1 MILGRAGL
9 VAPQPEHPSGEEK
22 VGRAMTGQLSKNH
35 RRYSPLAITA
45 CCMGLVPLLYVSAGY
60 ALLLD
65 LNIRLLIPALGLGVC
80 AVAVGVAGLKEIK
93 TTGQRGRGLAIAGC
107 VAGAAV
113 FAVLAFSFVYLMVV
127 GPSPAGCAPPDPC
140 W

>member
-1 MILGRAGL
+1 
-9 VAPQPEHPSGEEK
+9 
-22 VGRAMTGQLSKNH
+22 MTGQLSENQ

-45 CCMGLVPLLYVSAGY
+45 CCMGLVPLLFASAGY
-60 ALLLD
+60 ALLID
-65 LNIRLLIPALGLGVC
+65 LNIRLLLPALGLAVC

-93 TTGQRGRGLAIAGC
+93 TTGQRGRGLAIAEC

-113 FAVLAFSFVYLMVV
+113 FAVLAFSFLYLMVV
-127 GPSPAGCAPPDPC
+127 GPSPAGCAPPAPC

>member
-1 MILGRAGL
+1 
-9 VAPQPEHPSGEEK
+9 
-22 VGRAMTGQLSKNH
+22 MTGQLSENQ
-35 RRYSPLAITA
+35 RRYSLLAIVA
-45 CCMGLVPLLYVSAGY
+45 CCLGLVPLLYVSAGY
-60 ALLLD
+60 ALLIDLD
-65 LNIRLLIPALGLGVC
+65 IRLLLPALGLGIC
-80 AVAVGVAGLKEIK
+80 AVAVGVVGTKEIK

-127 GPSPAGCAPPDPC
+127 GPSPVGCGPPDPC